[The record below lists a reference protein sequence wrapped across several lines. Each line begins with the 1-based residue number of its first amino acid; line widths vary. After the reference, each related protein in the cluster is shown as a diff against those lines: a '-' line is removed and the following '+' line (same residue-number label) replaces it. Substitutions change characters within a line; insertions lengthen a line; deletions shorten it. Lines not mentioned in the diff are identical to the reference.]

1 MINEILLRRGNQ
13 VYIEGEY
20 TFDSKEQGQRN
31 RILTMMKN
39 IESLGY
45 VFSWQLCEQL
55 MKLPLEALDNCYL
68 ELVTLLKKR
77 VGADKVSPCI
87 RIFHRK

>member
-55 MKLPLEALDNCYL
+55 MKD
-68 ELVTLLKKR
+68 
-77 VGADKVSPCI
+77 
-87 RIFHRK
+87 RKSVV